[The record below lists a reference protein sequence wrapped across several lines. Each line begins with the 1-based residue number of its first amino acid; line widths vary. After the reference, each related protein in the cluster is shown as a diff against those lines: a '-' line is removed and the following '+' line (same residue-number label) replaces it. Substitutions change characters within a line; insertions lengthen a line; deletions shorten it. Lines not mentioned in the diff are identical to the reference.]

1 MRWILTILV
10 TIYTNY
16 ISRKLW
22 KIIKNNWKKTII
34 CYNILERDKKGWG
47 KMKRNKE
54 EKLEKKHRY
63 DKGQIFV
70 KVMAGFLA
78 LLMVIGTVFTIV
90 AALI

>member
-1 MRWILTILV
+1 
-10 TIYTNY
+10 
-16 ISRKLW
+16 
-22 KIIKNNWKKTII
+22 
-34 CYNILERDKKGWG
+34 
-47 KMKRNKE
+47 MKRNKE
-54 EKLEKKHRY
+54 EKLEKHRY

>member
-1 MRWILTILV
+1 
-10 TIYTNY
+10 
-16 ISRKLW
+16 
-22 KIIKNNWKKTII
+22 
-34 CYNILERDKKGWG
+34 
-47 KMKRNKE
+47 MKRNKE

-70 KVMAGFLA
+70 KVMAGFLS